1 MYKLYENIKL
11 RREALGLSQDELAK
25 RVGYTGKSMIS
36 KIESGQ
42 VDLPYSK
49 ILAFAEALE
58 TTEPAL
64 LGWKDPR

>member
-11 RREALGLSQDELAK
+11 RREALGLSQDALAI

-36 KIESGQ
+36 KIESGK

-49 ILAFAEALE
+49 ILLFAEALD
-58 TTEPAL
+58 TTEAAL
-64 LGWKDPR
+64 LGWEKL